1 MWVCLKM
8 GVPQNGWFTMEYHI
22 ALDDLGVSVFFK
34 KICVNGM
41 GEFEQ
46 DI

>member
-1 MWVCLKM
+1 
-8 GVPQNGWFTMEYHI
+8 MEYRI
-22 ALDDLGVSVFFK
+22 ALDDLGVSVLG